1 MAMLRLHRFKSPM
14 IRPEIVVHIVKGL
27 FHGLPLSNFFTNTN
41 FLVGGSNIF
50 FHIIFGVPKGLDEL
64 CSHLNETVSITRE
77 KTPITTLKLRLC
89 IFCDFISVT
98 CLVFKGCL
106 AGSESC
112 MKLLSFLKI
121 KLNRVGICM
130 HGLISLFSLSS
141 VNENRAHDIFDS
153 IPAIDRVDISG

>member
-1 MAMLRLHRFKSPM
+1 MAMFRLYRFKSPM

-27 FHGLPLSNFFTNTN
+27 FHGLPFSNFFTNTN

-50 FHIIFGVPKGLDEL
+50 FHIIFGVPKGFDEF

-77 KTPITTLKLRLC
+77 ETPITTLKLRLC

-130 HGLISLFSLSS
+130 HGFIPLLSIIGQ
-141 VNENRAHDIFDS
+141 RK
-153 IPAIDRVDISG
+153 PGT